1 MPALPPGARVD
12 LFGTTAAARPE
23 LAGTVLEDDVRGFV
37 LTRTESTG
45 TVTVVG
51 EGRLQVS
58 VLKTSTDALHFHY
71 RFRDLRLAPGA
82 SIRSLSIF
90 GFGSIG
96 DLEVDFRTDSLGEVG
111 PVAANRSGV
120 LNHVTFEFGGLTQPS
135 LFFFIETQAT
145 EFDRDNPLIISAE
158 DGTGAANAWIEG
170 GFAPVPP
177 S

>member
-1 MPALPPGARVD
+1 MPALPSGARVD
-12 LFGTTAAARPE
+12 LFGTTAAAQPH
-23 LAGTVLEDDVRGFV
+23 LAGTVLEDEVRGFV
-37 LTRTESTG
+37 LTRTDSTG
-45 TVTVVG
+45 SMTVVG
-51 EGRLQVS
+51 EGKLQLS
-58 VLKTSTDALHFHY
+58 VVQTSSDALHFHY

-90 GFGSIG
+90 GFGSI
-96 DLEVDFRTDSLGEVG
+96 DTLEVDFRTDGLGEVG
-111 PVAANRSGV
+111 PAAANRSGV

-135 LFFFIETQAT
+135 LFFFIETQETA
-145 EFDRDNPLIISAE
+145 FDRDNPLIISAE